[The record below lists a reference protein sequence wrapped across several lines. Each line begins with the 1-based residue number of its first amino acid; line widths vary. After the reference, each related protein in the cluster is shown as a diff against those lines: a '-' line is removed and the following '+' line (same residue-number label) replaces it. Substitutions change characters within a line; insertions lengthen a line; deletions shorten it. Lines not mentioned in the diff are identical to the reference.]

1 MGNVLEYLVDG
12 TSGLVTGGVDGKAI
26 VAGVCS
32 LGQVGKGYLIG
43 KRTKLEEVLGT
54 GPLVER
60 VRDMLAT
67 GGQEPVL
74 VAVPVQGQQGGYIGA
89 VTSTG
94 STITPTVSGVPAA
107 NANVVVRVATPGTI
121 GTATLE
127 VSLDGGKTYGA
138 AEPSAAQVV
147 IGKQDKATGATL
159 IFSESATLESGASWR
174 FAVRCAVGPVS
185 RVGDSAS
192 PVIEAA
198 PASGGVTAGAELVLQ
213 IVKAGGRNVGT
224 YQLSVDGG
232 DNYEKIR
239 TIPVDG
245 AITLAG
251 YGVTLTFPDGDYA
264 AGTTYECRIL
274 PPTPSIV
281 DVMTALESPLALY
294 DVEFVHIAGATD
306 SVDWAAAQAKAEEL
320 WNIHRP
326 TYFKVETRLPQDGED
341 LNDFAAYLLAERQGI
356 AARFVTVCCQYGEIT
371 DASGLQKLRNMAG
384 LQSGRVMSIPVQRAT
399 GRVKDGPVSQATL
412 PEGWETVQTTLEDAG
427 YITAK
432 TYAGLSGVYWGDS
445 RTAADA
451 TSDYRYE
458 EVLRTVFKSVRLLRI
473 AALKSMYDEAGDPL
487 RSETDGG
494 LAYLKANLEN
504 ALDVMVKAN
513 PKELAGYVID
523 IPAGQDIANNGVAV
537 DCTLI
542 GLPIIRQIKLFARYV
557 YAGSRFDPRMT
568 NAA

>member
-1 MGNVLEYLVDG
+1 MGEVLEYLIDG
-12 TSGLVTGGVDGKAI
+12 TSGLAPGGVDGRAI

-32 LGQVGKGYLIG
+32 LGRVGKGYLIG

-74 VAVPVQGQQGGYIGA
+74 IAVPVQGQPGGYIGTVVA
-89 VTSTG
+89 TENAIV
-94 STITPTVSGVPAA
+94 PAVSGVPAA
-107 NANVVVRVATPGTI
+107 NADVVVRVATPGAI

-127 VSLDGGKTYGA
+127 VSLDGGKTYGE
-138 AEPSAAQVV
+138 AEPSAAQVT

-159 IFSESATLESGASWR
+159 TFSESATLESGASWR
-174 FAVRCAVGPVS
+174 FTVRCAVGPVS
-185 RVGDSAS
+185 CVGDSAS
-192 PVIEAA
+192 PMVEAA
-198 PASGGVTAGAELVLQ
+198 PASGGVTAGAELILQ
-213 IVKAGGRNVGT
+213 IVKAGGLNAGT

-232 DNYEKIR
+232 DSYEKVR
-239 TIPVDG
+239 TLPVDG
-245 AITLAG
+245 TITLSG
-251 YGVTLTFPDGDYA
+251 YGVTLTFPEGSYA
-264 AGTTYECRIL
+264 VGTTYACRVL

-281 DVMTALESPLALY
+281 DVMSALESPLALN
-294 DVEFVHIAGATD
+294 DVEFVHVAGATD

-326 TYFKVETRLPQDGED
+326 TYFKMETRLPQDGED
-341 LNDFAAYLLAERQGI
+341 LNDFAAYLLAEKQGI

-371 DASGLQKLRNMAG
+371 DSSGLRMLRNMAG

-412 PEGWETVQTTLEDAG
+412 PEGWEAVQSTLEDAG
-427 YITAK
+427 YLTAK

-445 RTAADA
+445 RTLADA
-451 TSDYRYE
+451 TSDYLYE
-458 EVLRTVFKSVRLLRI
+458 EVLRTVFKAVRLLRI
-473 AALKSMYDEAGDPL
+473 AALKSLYDEASDPL

-513 PKELAGYVID
+513 PKELAGYVVD
-523 IPAGQDIANNGVAV
+523 IPSGQDIANNGVSV

-557 YAGSRFDPRMT
+557 YAGSPFDPRMT